1 MIKRLQTLECLELLV
16 GVEIG
21 LKNEHNSVETS
32 TGGKRSRLN
41 CSAGM
46 LAGSTPM
53 TEIFYEY
60 LSFTRLS
67 KLLAYPE
74 STVIPLDECP
84 FFLSTFLFLDTPVV
98 GEIISDNR
106 EASL

>member
-1 MIKRLQTLECLELLV
+1 MIKRLQALGCLELLV
-16 GVEIG
+16 GVDNG
-21 LKNEHNSVETS
+21 LKNECQERV
-32 TGGKRSRLN
+32 SRQSRLLN

-67 KLLAYPE
+67 KLLPYPE
-74 STVIPLDECP
+74 STVIPLDECRV
-84 FFLSTFLFLDTPVV
+84 FYRLFYSSIFL
-98 GEIISDNR
+98 
-106 EASL
+106 

>member
-1 MIKRLQTLECLELLV
+1 MKRLQTLECLELLV

-21 LKNEHNSVETS
+21 LKNERNSVETS
-32 TGGKRSRLN
+32 TGGKRYGLN

-60 LSFTRLS
+60 LSFIRLS

-74 STVIPLDECP
+74 STVEP
-84 FFLSTFLFLDTPVV
+84 
-98 GEIISDNR
+98 
-106 EASL
+106 

>member
-1 MIKRLQTLECLELLV
+1 MIKRLQTLECLELLI

-21 LKNEHNSVETS
+21 LKNERNSVET
-32 TGGKRSRLN
+32 KRSGLN

-46 LAGSTPM
+46 LVAVA
-53 TEIFYEY
+53 EY

-74 STVIPLDECP
+74 STVIPLDEGP
-84 FFLSTFLFLDTPVV
+84 VFYRLFIP
-98 GEIISDNR
+98 NKR
-106 EASL
+106 